1 MQSRATYSRRLFA
14 VVTIGLGILAVVLAH
29 KTQAQ
34 TSTEREVKSSST
46 PGDKSRVW
54 TLDFRFKDP
63 RIIKVH
69 VPTKGT
75 RIYYYMWYQVI
86 NYTGEKRKFVPT
98 FELVTVDYPGNHRDE
113 INPLVLEEIKKI
125 EDPTG
130 YQEIKSPVDIGL
142 QEIAPSKPAD
152 EAFPHAVTGVAIWPV
167 TEADPAK
174 RDPKVK
180 DISDST
186 RFSIFVTGLTNA
198 YVNVDPVVPG
208 APAVTRWKT
217 LQLNFKRQ
225 NEKFTLDSR
234 DIQFVPNAEW
244 TYRAGSPPAEKAP
257 AAKAPGKEK

>member
-1 MQSRATYSRRLFA
+1 MQFRATHGRRLLA
-14 VVTIGLGILAVVLAH
+14 AVTIGLGLTAAALA
-29 KTQAQ
+29 Q
-34 TSTEREVKSSST
+34 SGSEREIKSSSS
-46 PGDKSRVW
+46 PGDTGRVW
-54 TLDFRFKDP
+54 SLDFRFKDP

-69 VPTKGT
+69 VPGQGT

-86 NYTGEKRKFVPT
+86 NYTGKPRTFTPM
-98 FELVTVDYPGNHRDE
+98 FELVTVDYPGNYPDK
-113 INPLVLEEIKKI
+113 ISPTVLEAIKKV

-130 YQEIKSPVDIGL
+130 YQEIMSSIDISAK
-142 QEIAPSKPAD
+142 QIAPSKSPE

-186 RFSIFVTGLTNA
+186 RFSIFVSGLTNA
-198 YVNVDPVVPG
+198 SVTVDPIAPG
-208 APAVTRWKT
+208 LPSVTRWKT

-234 DIQFVPNAEW
+234 DIQFVPSAEW
-244 TYRAGSPPAEKAP
+244 TYRAGSLTPEMRKEAEK
-257 AAKAPGKEK
+257 KELK